1 MKKISRSIHIV
12 TLAAAVSLFT
22 CPAAA
27 APAGKDGRV
36 PGPLKVLMIGN
47 SFSICVLREM
57 PKVAADMGQGLDLC
71 SMYIGGCTLE
81 RHARNI
87 DAAGKKPYSITW
99 SYTSAKKGSEP
110 FRSVLSTK
118 DGKGFFSNIP
128 EMLSADRWDIVTIQ
142 QGSHASWRI
151 ATYEPH
157 GTKIINEIRKRAPQ
171 ARIYV
176 QQTWTYTPWDTRL
189 AKWKIDQNVMFDRL
203 EDAYGKFAR
212 SHSLPQ
218 IYMGEAVQRYRRELP
233 VVYTEKTNDDDVCGT
248 SKFEKDEKTGR
259 WRPAGDVFHLNKKGE
274 FLQALVWT
282 ARIFDVDVT
291 KSRYVP
297 QYLSKQPGR
306 VALMRRIASDLRKQK

>member
-1 MKKISRSIHIV
+1 MKKTFLAVLLAV
-12 TLAAAVSLFT
+12 TGAAS
-22 CPAAA
+22 A
-27 APAGKDGRV
+27 APAAPGKNEAAAIK
-36 PGPLKVLMIGN
+36 PLKVLMIGN

-57 PKVAADMGQGLDLC
+57 PKVAADMGLGLDLC

-87 DAAGKKPYSITW
+87 DAAGKKPYLITW
-99 SYTSAKKGSEP
+99 NYTSAKKGSEP
-110 FRSVLSTK
+110 FRPALSTK
-118 DGKGFFSNIP
+118 DGKSFASNIP
-128 EMLSADRWDIVTIQ
+128 EMLSADKWDVVTIQ

-176 QQTWTYTPWDTRL
+176 QQTWTYTPWDKRL

-203 EDAYGKFAR
+203 EDAYGKFAG
-212 SHSLPQ
+212 SHSLQQ
-218 IYMGEAVQRYRRELP
+218 IYMGKAVQRYRKELP

-248 SKFEKDEKTGR
+248 SKFKKDEKTGK

-282 ARIFDVDVT
+282 ARLFDVDVT
-291 KSRYVP
+291 KSGYLP
-297 QYLSKQPGR
+297 QYFSKQPER
-306 VALMRRIASDLRKQK
+306 AALMRRIASDLRKQK